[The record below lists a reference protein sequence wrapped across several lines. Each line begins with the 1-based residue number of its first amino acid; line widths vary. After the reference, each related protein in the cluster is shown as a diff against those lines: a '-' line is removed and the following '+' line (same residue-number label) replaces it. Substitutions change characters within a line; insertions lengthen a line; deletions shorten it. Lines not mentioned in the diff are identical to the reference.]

1 MRIGIVIDYG
11 SFANATS
18 LNLIA
23 KKVFLEIGKIM
34 NKEKNFTITALRYD
48 DVGIGD
54 VNQHYDCIYIP
65 NMGGYKFP
73 STGIMTSN
81 NIVIGLVGIDEVVLR
96 DKVFRTKIDWE
107 KSKPIIEKE
116 IPKWEEGSK
125 NINAIHVATRSEKE
139 QMIKYLKIPEEKI
152 KIIPLGVDKEKFFPV
167 KDKKNARRELLGRFF
182 LKDGSYFIHV
192 SESNWARKN
201 VFRILDAYEKI
212 RKKEGIKEK
221 LIIVGRVEPEVV
233 KRANEIDNV
242 KVLGFV
248 DEKDLT
254 RLIQNAEAMIFPSLH
269 EGFGFPSVEA
279 IACGIPVIASNV
291 FSSPEVLGKG
301 AMLVDPYDVDDIAKK
316 IEKISIDDD
325 FKKKM
330 IREAL
335 LQSEKYSWRKT
346 GEIILALITKSSN
359 RKSNFN
365 FEYTY
370 ELSARRTLATLSEM
384 IPELRGLSRLEFL
397 EFNYSKLINWC
408 ISVGIKDDR
417 IKDFII
423 PYKEWLEINSEKH
436 NE

>member
-1 MRIGIVIDYG
+1 MKIGIIIDYG

-34 NKEKNFTITALRYD
+34 NEKKDFTITALRYD
-48 DVGIGD
+48 DIGIGD

-73 STGIMTSN
+73 SKGIMTSN
-81 NIVIGLVGIDEVVLR
+81 NIVIGLVGIDEVVLG

-107 KSKPIIEKE
+107 RSKPIIENE

-125 NINAIHVATRSEKE
+125 NINVIHVATQSEKE
-139 QMIKYLKIPEEKI
+139 QMVKYLKISEGKI

-167 KDKKNARRELLGRFF
+167 KDKKNARRKILGRFF
-182 LKDGSYFIHV
+182 LKDGPYFIHV

-201 VFRILDAYEKI
+201 VFRVLDAYEKI

-233 KRANEIDNV
+233 KRADEIDNV

-248 DEKDLT
+248 DERDLV

-269 EGFGFPSVEA
+269 EGFGLPSVEA

-301 AMLVDPYDVDDIAKK
+301 AVLVDPYNVNDIA
-316 IEKISIDDD
+316 EKIGKISLDSD

-330 IREAL
+330 ANEAL

-346 GEIILALITKSSN
+346 GETILALIKKSSN
-359 RKSNFN
+359 QKSNFN
-365 FEYTY
+365 FEYAY
-370 ELSARRTLATLSEM
+370 ELAVRRTLATLSEM
-384 IPELRGLSRLEFL
+384 IPELHGLSRSEFL
-397 EFNYSKLINWC
+397 EFNYSTLINWC
-408 ISVGIKDDR
+408 IYVGINDDR
-417 IKDFII
+417 IKDFIV
-423 PYKEWLEINSEKH
+423 PYKKWLEKNRGER